1 MTPDEFKTWREAQG
15 FTQHQAAVELGI
27 SVSAVANY
35 EHGIRR
41 GEGEPAI
48 IPKAIEKACSAF
60 DRRRKVKAKIASKI
74 TANGKGGITGPI
86 LQEILLEIVDA
97 M

>member
-1 MTPDEFKTWREAQG
+1 MTPDEFKVWREAQG
-15 FTQHQAAVELGI
+15 LTQHQAAEELGI

-35 EHGIRR
+35 EHGVRR

-60 DRRRKVKAKIASKI
+60 DKRQKVKTKIAAKIN
-74 TANGKGGITGPI
+74 ANGKGGITGPV
-86 LQEILLEIVDA
+86 LREILLEIVDA